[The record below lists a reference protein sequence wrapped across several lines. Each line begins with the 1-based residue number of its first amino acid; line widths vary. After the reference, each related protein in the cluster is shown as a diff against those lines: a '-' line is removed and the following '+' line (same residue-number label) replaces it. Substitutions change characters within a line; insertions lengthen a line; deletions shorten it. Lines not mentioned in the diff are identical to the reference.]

1 MHREGDSVSGGFSSG
16 ITWSGAPFLHAEVL
30 SNTACF
36 DGQLEALQCSPSQSW
51 SLTSPMPPSSSIW
64 EGSPDYQHWVKLESP
79 CLMNNRSVSRVPPT
93 HEPYR
98 GVPHPVPTSSPFH
111 SLPLEFQCALWYNAS
126 RGELFHSELTGRW
139 GCWDGVWLLMHG
151 HHPRQLPALPASSH
165 WTFAFLLLPL
175 VSSFHQPNAT
185 TSIPESQQRFGLPPG
200 KWLSVGWGDSGGPPS
215 QRLVTISMLLNTV

>member
-1 MHREGDSVSGGFSSG
+1 M
-16 ITWSGAPFLHAEVL
+16 
-30 SNTACF
+30 
-36 DGQLEALQCSPSQSW
+36 
-51 SLTSPMPPSSSIW
+51 SLTGESLTQSLLPPPSTAYHWNFSALCGTTPPEESS
-64 EGSPDYQHWVKLESP
+64 SAP
-79 CLMNNRSVSRVPPT
+79 
-93 HEPYR
+93 
-98 GVPHPVPTSSPFH
+98 
-111 SLPLEFQCALWYNAS
+111 WYNAS

-185 TSIPESQQRFGLPPG
+185 ISIPESQQRFGLPPG

-215 QRLVTISMLLNTV
+215 QTGDDLYAIKHSLTLCLFLPYPLALPSPAT